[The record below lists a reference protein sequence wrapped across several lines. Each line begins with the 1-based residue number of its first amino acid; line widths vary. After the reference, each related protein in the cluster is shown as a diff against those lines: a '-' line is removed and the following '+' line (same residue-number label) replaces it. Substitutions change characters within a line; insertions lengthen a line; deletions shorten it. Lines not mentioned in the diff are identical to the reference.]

1 MGLLAVHQILFR
13 IAWLFKT
20 ESVIVPGF
28 LDFIAGANAGVFRGF
43 LPILSRVGQGV
54 VPLFFTGA
62 VERLPRKKFL
72 LGIIT
77 VSLGLPFL
85 IAGWLHPKASEG
97 TPYAAII
104 FLGLYFLFAA
114 LNGLY
119 LVLFGTIQ
127 GKLIHAERRGKL
139 LTLSTFWGTIP
150 AVAAALIFLP
160 RWLDAA
166 GPNYTAVFAAA
177 AGIFAISGF
186 VVPALAEPK
195 SPSRHEPATRSLAVD
210 VLWQTVRSDAA
221 LRRLMLVTVLF
232 SVTFVLIPH
241 YQALARQAWGL
252 GGSDRV
258 VWIVVQS
265 ISVGLLS
272 TLVGPTADRR
282 GNRLTLRLLIFG
294 AAAAPMFAV
303 LLTWLPGSI
312 AARAFWL
319 VFIPLGIPPLG
330 LRVGFNY
337 ALELAP
343 PEHHP
348 RYLAAVQLA
357 LLAPLFLSPLVGW
370 AVDQWGFVPV
380 FSLAI
385 LVILAAGAATF
396 TLHEPRYGDG
406 SDRKPALIDES

>member
-1 MGLLAVHQILFR
+1 MSRKPSSFAEASPPQPVPPDHSTRNLGLLAVHQILFR

-28 LDFIAGANAGVFRGF
+28 LDFVAGANAGVFRGF

-54 VPLFFTGA
+54 VPLFFTGT

-77 VSLGLPFL
+77 AGLGLPFL
-85 IAGWLHPKASEG
+85 TAGWLHRKFPEG
-97 TPYAAII
+97 LPYSAVV
-104 FLGLYFLFAA
+104 FLCLYFVFAA

-119 LVLFGTIQ
+119 LVLFGTVQ
-127 GKLIHAERRGKL
+127 GKLIHAERRGRL

-150 AVAAALIFLP
+150 AVAAALVFLP

-166 GPNYTAVFAAA
+166 GPNYTAVFTAAA
-177 AGIFAISGF
+177 AIFALSGL

-195 SPSRHEPATRSLAVD
+195 SPSPSSTAAPRPAVGVAWRTVLAD
-210 VLWQTVRSDAA
+210 TA

-232 SVTFVLIPH
+232 SVTLVLIPH

-265 ISVGLLS
+265 VSVGLLS
-272 TLVGPTADRR
+272 TLVGPAADRR
-282 GNRLTLRLLIFG
+282 GNRLTLRMLIFG

-312 AARAFWL
+312 AAR
-319 VFIPLGIPPLG
+319 VF
-330 LRVGFNY
+330 
-337 ALELAP
+337 
-343 PEHHP
+343 
-348 RYLAAVQLA
+348 
-357 LLAPLFLSPLVGW
+357 
-370 AVDQWGFVPV
+370 
-380 FSLAI
+380 
-385 LVILAAGAATF
+385 
-396 TLHEPRYGDG
+396 
-406 SDRKPALIDES
+406 